1 VEAPAFNEINPPPP
15 FDTTTSFNPFLEP
28 MTSTS
33 YEVGVKGSVGLGGG
47 LGALGYDVAVY
58 QIDVDNDI
66 VPFNGGA
73 YFFTAGETR
82 RRGVELG
89 ADWHPTTP
97 LRIRTMVAFT
107 NNEYVTYSNNLGVF
121 DGNEQAG
128 LPSTTASGSVG
139 YTLPVGLSL
148 EGRVEH
154 VGSYFADDAN
164 TAETESYVIFGG
176 SVGYERNTPIGMLRA
191 FVAGENLSDE
201 LYTASVF
208 INGTGGRFY
217 EPGLPQSWSFG
228 ASIRF

>member
-1 VEAPAFNEINPPPP
+1 
-15 FDTTTSFNPFLEP
+15 

-33 YEVGVKGSVGLGGG
+33 YEVGMKGAMDLGEGLGS
-47 LGALGYDVAVY
+47 LGYDVAAY
-58 QIDVDNDI
+58 QIDVSNDI
-66 VPFNGGA
+66 IPFDGGA

-89 ADWHPTTP
+89 ASWRPISP
-97 LRIRTMVAFT
+97 LRIRTTMAFT
-107 NNEYVTYSNNLGVF
+107 HNEYLSYSNNLGTF

-128 LPSTTASGSVG
+128 LPATTASGSVA
-139 YTLPVGLSL
+139 YTLPVGITV

-164 TAETESYVIFGG
+164 TAEAESYVIFGG
-176 SVGYERNTPIGMLRA
+176 SVGFERNTSIGMIRA
-191 FVAGENLSDE
+191 FVSGENLSDE

-217 EPGLPQSWSFG
+217 EPGLPQNWSFG